1 MKILGIALFV
11 YGFLCVR
18 AMFRNIR
25 HLISFDSFIAGQP
38 WLTEK
43 GHKYTKSILK
53 GRAVLNFVISVIV
66 FLLGY
71 YSFFVW
77 SQ

>member
-1 MKILGIALFV
+1 MKVLGAALFV

-18 AMFRNIR
+18 AIIRDVR
-25 HLISFDSFIAGQP
+25 HLSSFDAYIAGQP

-43 GHKYTKSILK
+43 GQDHTKSVLK
-53 GRAVLNFVISVIV
+53 KGVVLNAVLAIIV

-77 SQ
+77 SH